1 MREVETGTAQLVAGV
16 DGGVGRI
23 VFNNPERHNALT
35 LAMQRALTRTLAE
48 FGDDPDVRVVVTSGS
63 GNRAFASGADVDEY
77 AQSRSSSSARAAYD
91 GVLDAFWQ
99 SWDAFGK
106 PTIAMVRGYCI
117 GGGLLVA
124 LKADI
129 RVTAVGSQ
137 FAAAA
142 AGLGAGLP
150 TWGVGAMLAAV
161 GPAYASEL
169 LFSARRVSA
178 AEALAMGLVNR
189 VVTDRALE
197 ATTLE
202 LAGAIAAAQGAAP

>member
-1 MREVETGTAQLVAGV
+1 M
-16 DGGVGRI
+16 
-23 VFNNPERHNALT
+23 FNNPERHNALT

-48 FGDDPDVRVVVTSGS
+48 FGDDPEVRVVVTSGA
-63 GNRAFASGADVDEY
+63 GNRSFVSGADVEEY
-77 AQSRSSSSARAAYD
+77 ARSRSSSSARAAYD
-91 GVLDAFWQ
+91 AVLDAFWQ
-99 SWDAFGK
+99 SWDAFEK

-129 RVTAVGSQ
+129 RIAAAGSQ

-142 AGLGAGLP
+142 AGLGVGLQ
-150 TWGVGAMLAAV
+150 TWGVGAILTAV

-178 AEALAMGLVNR
+178 AEALTMGLVNR
-189 VVTDRALE
+189 VVPDQALE